1 MNYKLAARVLK
12 RYPDDDDVK
21 ALVNEYQYQCD
32 MVDVQIKNFE
42 RKARYTAVVL
52 AENEIMKKE
61 LNARNSD

>member
-1 MNYKLAARVLK
+1 
-12 RYPDDDDVK
+12 VK

-42 RKARYTAVVL
+42 RNARYTAVVL

-61 LNARNSD
+61 INARNSD